1 MAVSVSDYPNVRE
14 RAAILGYKIPG
25 DVILLPWNFGGPE
38 LEEELFDTVTAP
50 IVEQFLREADIP
62 ATRLEKNGTK
72 LQTIHFKAL
81 DWIGPGIFIAAQMLT
96 NNPEIVNN
104 VLTRILEYLGTTFF
118 KGVVGPKQ
126 TRIEFIIEKTKGK
139 KYVDVQYDGP
149 YEGAKELI
157 DILEKTIKD

>member
-1 MAVSVSDYPNVRE
+1 MAVRVSEYPNVRE
-14 RAAILGYKIPG
+14 RAATLGYKIPE

-38 LEEELFDTVTAP
+38 LEELCDTVTAP
-50 IVEQFLREADIP
+50 IVEQILREADIP
-62 ATRLEKNGTK
+62 ATRLEKDGTN

-81 DWIGPGIFIAAQMLT
+81 DWIGPVIFIAAQMLT

-126 TRIEFIIEKTKGK
+126 TRIEFVIEKIEGK

>member
-1 MAVSVSDYPNVRE
+1 MAVRVSEYPNVRE
-14 RAAILGYKIPG
+14 RAATLGYKIPE

-38 LEEELFDTVTAP
+38 LEELCDTVTAP
-50 IVEQFLREADIP
+50 IVEQILREADIP
-62 ATRLEKNGTK
+62 ATRLEKDGTN

-104 VLTRILEYLGTTFF
+104 VLTPILEYLGTTFF
-118 KGVVGPKQ
+118 KGVAGPKQ
-126 TRIEFIIEKTKGK
+126 TRIEFVIEKTEGK